1 MAEIKSLI
9 SLCLQVEGMLRIISE
24 RDSAEGRQALADVF
38 ETFGNGMNA
47 FLGVHVV
54 EPDCHVAPA
63 PVAAMLIGDS
73 AQERIS
79 SEVDSARKKMD
90 SEIEVD
96 DDEEISVDPE
106 STDADGIDI
115 DTDDY
120 GLDVG
125 HVVAVSAGEAIA
137 GHRSGGYPH
146 LAQAFTVND
155 RFRFSREL
163 FGGDVDEFADTVEVL
178 SGMDSYKDAEDY
190 LINDL
195 AWDAESPEV
204 AEFLEIVG
212 NCMQG

>member
-38 ETFGNGMNA
+38 ETFEYGMN
-47 FLGVHVV
+47 
-54 EPDCHVAPA
+54 
-63 PVAAMLIGDS
+63 

-212 NCMQG
+212 NCMHG